1 MMKFPKMGE
10 DWISR
15 FMDFLAKKQYKAFRE
30 GYVAKVQT
38 EFEVQLNRRQELKN
52 RKTIAVTNNK
62 RLFTKASANVVAN
75 GTSVEQFAHI
85 KTTFAQLENSEADK
99 REAEDRL
106 ESLQSEKDEMVSG
119 TKDPENMEW
128 I

>member
-38 EFEVQLNRRQELKN
+38 EFEVQLNRWQELKN
-52 RKTIAVTNNK
+52 RKTIAMTKNK
-62 RLFTKASANVVAN
+62 RLFAEASTNVVAN
-75 GTSVEQFAHI
+75 AIRRRT
-85 KTTFAQLENSEADK
+85 
-99 REAEDRL
+99 
-106 ESLQSEKDEMVSG
+106 
-119 TKDPENMEW
+119 
-128 I
+128 